1 MTKKLSFPSVVSLV
15 IGSQIGSGVFLLP
28 SSLATVGPISL
39 LGCFFSGVGAILLAL
54 VFAKLSMTVTNKGGG
69 PHIYVERAFGR
80 KAAFFT
86 AWTYWL
92 VSWVSSLAVI
102 IAAVGYLSSLVNLPS
117 SLFLLAAELIIIIA
131 VTMLNMRGIAAAG
144 KSEVFLTGIKCLPLI
159 VVPIAGL
166 IVLNFDNLTPLN
178 PNNLSI
184 FSALNKASLMTFWGF
199 IGIEMATTTAA
210 VTENPSKTI
219 PKAILLGTSFVILVY
234 LLSSTAIMGV
244 IPQSVLEKTNA
255 PYAIATQ
262 IIFGQGWDSLIAA
275 LAFIACIGTLNA
287 WVLTSGQIALE
298 ASKDG
303 LFPPIF
309 SRTNS
314 RGAPSMSLMIT
325 LISSIFLLVLTL
337 TPNIL
342 QQMNMIIDLSVMT
355 FLLVYLI
362 SAAALIKIIVK
373 EGLKRSR
380 IYLVISILGGLF
392 CIWVL
397 VFDSLIH
404 LLLCSL
410 FIISGIPVYFLQQ
423 KRWSS
428 TQKGQLENI

>member
-1 MTKKLSFPSVVSLV
+1 MTKKLSFPSIVSLV

-39 LGCFFSGVGAILLAL
+39 FGCFFSGMGAILLAL
-54 VFAKLSMTVTNKGGG
+54 VFAKLSMTVSNKGGG

-102 IAAVGYLSSLVNLPS
+102 IAAVGYLSSLINIPS
-117 SLFLLAAELIIIIA
+117 SLFLLGAELIIIIA
-131 VTMLNMRGIAAAG
+131 VTMLNMRGITAAG
-144 KSEVFLTGIKCLPLI
+144 KFEILLTGVKCLPLI

-166 IVLNFDNLTPLN
+166 IALNFDNLTPLN
-178 PNNLSI
+178 PNNLNV

-199 IGIEMATTTAA
+199 IGIEMATTTAGVA
-210 VTENPSKTI
+210 ENPSKTI

-234 LLSSTAIMGV
+234 LLSSVAIMGV
-244 IPQSVLEKTNA
+244 IPQSILEKTNA

-262 IIFGQGWDSLIAA
+262 IIFGQGWDFIIAA
-275 LAFIACIGTLNA
+275 LAFVACIGTLNA
-287 WVLTSGQIALE
+287 WILTSGQIAFE

-309 SRTNS
+309 SKTNKL
-314 RGAPSMSLMIT
+314 GAPSASLMIT
-325 LISSIFLLVLTL
+325 LIISIFLLVLTL

-342 QQMNMIIDLSVMT
+342 EQMNMIIDLSVMT

-362 SAAALIKIIVK
+362 SAAALIKIIVQEK
-373 EGLKRSR
+373 LKKSR
-380 IYLVISILGGLF
+380 IYLAISILGGLF
-392 CIWVL
+392 CVWVL
-397 VFDSLIH
+397 VFDSLFH
-404 LLLCSL
+404 LSLCSL
-410 FIISGIPVYFLQQ
+410 FVISGIPVYLLQQ
-423 KRWSS
+423 KRWSAA
-428 TQKGQLENI
+428 QKEALERL